1 MRVECWLRRSSS
13 ATSTSRSVAIWSMN
27 APVPPAQLP
36 FMRSSMPPVAR
47 VEKDDLGVLAAQ
59 FDHHIGVRRQR
70 AHQFADHKDFLLK
83 GQARGLGKSDARRTG
98 DRRAQKA
105 VRDQRLKIRKHL
117 EYLLPRLRIVA
128 LITLIE
134 DVSAL
139 HQRQFYRRGADIDP
153 QRTDGLLLCLFHAKS
168 RLCAGMAG
176 KK

>member
-1 MRVECWLRRSSS
+1 
-13 ATSTSRSVAIWSMN
+13 MN

-36 FMRSSMPPVAR
+36 FNALVHAAGRA

-70 AHQFADHKDFLLK
+70 AHQFADHKDLLLK

-98 DRRAQKA
+98 DRRAQKTA
-105 VRDQRLKIRKHL
+105 RDHRLKIRKHL

-139 HQRQFYRRGADIDP
+139 HQRQFYRREPISIPSERTGCSCVCFMPNLAFAPAWP
-153 QRTDGLLLCLFHAKS
+153 QKMITYIYSTIYYTTEMLTAR
-168 RLCAGMAG
+168 
-176 KK
+176 

>member
-1 MRVECWLRRSSS
+1 MLAEAVEFGHVHVQERGHLVDER
-13 ATSTSRSVAIWSMN
+13 
-27 APVPPAQLP
+27 
-36 FMRSSMPPVAR
+36 AR
-47 VEKDDLGVLAAQ
+47 TAGAAAVHALVHAAGRAVEKDDLGVFAAQ

-70 AHQFADHKDFLLK
+70 AHQFADHKDLLLK

-168 RLCAGMAG
+168 RLCAGTAG